1 MPTLLRI
8 GPYRFFFY
16 SREPDEPAHVHVRR
30 DQMECKIWL
39 ETVAVADAGR
49 FSAHELGVI
58 SRHVREHRAKL
69 LNDWHVH
76 FPR

>member
-1 MPTLLRI
+1 
-8 GPYRFFFY
+8 
-16 SREPDEPAHVHVRR
+16 
-30 DQMECKIWL
+30 MECKIWL

-58 SRHVREHRAKL
+58 LRHVREHRAKL